1 MNSKHEELL
10 QPATG
15 CHNQQGQTVS
25 TNIKHEEL
33 LRQVCEETFMA
44 MAFLS
49 PVDRDEC
56 PATDLDSLPV
66 SVEFTG
72 QFNGRL
78 TLKVSRQIP
87 AILAANVLGL
97 DDGDAPSPDQQAD
110 ALKETLN
117 VICGN
122 ILPLVSDATQVF
134 NVHAPQM
141 LDAGPATPAQARPDA
156 SVLLYTDS
164 GSAEVLLWLDDAI
177 AAT

>member
-1 MNSKHEELL
+1 MNS
-10 QPATG
+10 
-15 CHNQQGQTVS
+15 
-25 TNIKHEEL
+25 KHEEL

-49 PVDRDEC
+49 PVSQDEC
-56 PATDLDSLPV
+56 PATDLDSQAV

-72 QFNGRL
+72 QFSGYL
-78 TLKVSRQIP
+78 TLRVSRQIP

-97 DDGDAPSPDQQAD
+97 DDGEVPSADQQAD

-134 NVHAPQM
+134 NVHAPQLM
-141 LDAGPATPAQARPDA
+141 DAASLVEPADPDATVLLFTDAGTAAVMLSMQQAA
-156 SVLLYTDS
+156 
-164 GSAEVLLWLDDAI
+164 
-177 AAT
+177 